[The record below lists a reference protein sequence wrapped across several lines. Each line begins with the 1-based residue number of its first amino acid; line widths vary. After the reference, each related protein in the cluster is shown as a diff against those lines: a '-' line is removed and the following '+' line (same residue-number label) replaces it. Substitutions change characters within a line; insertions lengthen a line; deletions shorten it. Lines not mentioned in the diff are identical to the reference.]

1 MEQIE
6 IAVIGTGWCRD
17 IRTEACSAHPPIKSL
32 HIAEVRPER
41 HREVEAT
48 TRAR

>member
-17 IRTEACSAHPPIKSL
+17 IRTEACSAHPLCL

-41 HREVEAT
+41 HREVAAT

>member
-6 IAVIGTGWCRD
+6 IEVIGTGWCRD
-17 IRTEACSAHPPIKSL
+17 IRTEACSAHRLIKSL

-41 HREVEAT
+41 HREVAAT